1 MGSAR
6 AGQPP
11 ARRYGIAP
19 EGEAHYEMGDLE
31 QAFEWFARAEAR
43 GGNRTFK
50 EMERRYV
57 TFYKEEEARRSRP
70 AG

>member
-1 MGSAR
+1 
-6 AGQPP
+6 
-11 ARRYGIAP
+11 
-19 EGEAHYEMGDLE
+19 MGDLE